1 MKNIKRL
8 VIAFVLTLPVLPAF
22 SQVKTDSIYE
32 FRFKPR
38 NDMFFGVFRSN
49 ETQLKDLA
57 EFVNSHRAAINE
69 GAMPLYVDGYCSS
82 RNAEAK
88 NLATAKIR
96 SNRVKSELITRL
108 GLKEQ
113 DFITHNHSQDGDY
126 VNVRI
131 VWAQSQNATSEE
143 VRSNEPTAATTEQV
157 ESVEKVERTE
167 TVKPA
172 DSAEQAETAEPATIL
187 SETKSEE
194 IITDKVACNSHI
206 SLRANLLR
214 LATLTPDLGIEWQ
227 FANRWSVVVDGSWTS
242 WSWDNKNRRYALWE
256 VSPEVRYYFSE
267 SNKFYVGAQ
276 YKIGEF
282 NYKLSDTGKQGDLQG
297 GGITFGYK
305 LPLGK
310 SFALDFNVGA
320 GCLHTHYETYHVTDG
335 VRVKDGDHTKNVW
348 GVTDLGVTLVWK
360 LK

>member
-8 VIAFVLTLPVLPAF
+8 VIAFVLTVAVIPAF
-22 SQVKTDSIYE
+22 SQVKTDSVYE

-38 NDMFFGVFRSN
+38 NDLFFGVFRGN
-49 ETQLKDLA
+49 ETQLKNLA
-57 EFVNSHRAAINE
+57 EFVNSHRAAIDE
-69 GAMPLYVDGYCSS
+69 GTMPLYVDGYCSS

-88 NLATAKIR
+88 NLATAKTR

-113 DFITHNHSQDGDY
+113 NFITHNHAQDGDY

-131 VWAQSQNATSEE
+131 VWAQSQNTTAEE
-143 VRSNEPTAATTEQV
+143 VKQAEVVAPAEQV
-157 ESVEKVERTE
+157 ESVEQVE
-167 TVKPA
+167 
-172 DSAEQAETAEPATIL
+172 SAEQAETVEPAVSVTTPT
-187 SETKSEE
+187 EPEKQDKSIEP
-194 IITDKVACNSHI
+194 KVQTCNSHI

-214 LATLTPDLGIEWQ
+214 WATLTPDLGIEWQ
-227 FANRWSVVVDGSWTS
+227 FARRWSVAVDGSWTS

-256 VSPEVRYYFSE
+256 VAPEVRYYFSE
-267 SNKFYVGAQ
+267 NNKFYLGAQ

-282 NYKLSDTGKQGDLQG
+282 NYKLSGTGKQGDLQG
-297 GGITFGYK
+297 GGITLGYK
-305 LPLGK
+305 LPIGK

-320 GCLHTHYETYHVTDG
+320 GCLHTDYETYQVTDG
-335 VRVKDGDHTKNVW
+335 VRVKDGDRSKNVW